1 METKDM
7 LTQMRSL
14 TASVMNKLAKF
25 ENDSLYETEE
35 KLAMLSAINSGDV
48 EQVREL
54 HSTGFDFSK
63 ERGFSLT
70 YAAHY
75 NLVDITRFLVEEANV
90 SLSVDD
96 FAPLRDAVMM
106 KSNDVAEYL
115 LTQPLTQ
122 DIRAMALSEA
132 AQHGN
137 RDVTEF
143 LLMNFDFK
151 PEQTRLAFKCAA
163 MNERKPVATFI
174 YANAAH
180 IERESIDE
188 LLEDWAK
195 AYEGTSIKPE
205 YSVERLR
212 AEMEDIKV
220 IKRGLGAVLSGKGS
234 TSKGLGR

>member
-7 LTQMRSL
+7 LSEMRSL
-14 TASVMNKLAKF
+14 TNSAMSKLAKF
-25 ENDSLYETEE
+25 ENDTLYETEE
-35 KLAMLSAINSGDV
+35 KLAMLSSINSGDV

-54 HSTGFDFSK
+54 HASGFDFTK

-75 NLVDITRFLVEEANV
+75 NLLDITKCLIEEVKV

-96 FAPLRDAVMM
+96 FAPLRDSIMM

-137 RDVTEF
+137 REITEF
-143 LLMNFDFK
+143 LILNFDFK

-163 MNERKPVATFI
+163 MNERKPVASFI
-174 YANAAH
+174 YANAAE

-195 AYEGTSIKPE
+195 AYEGTNIKPE

-212 AEMEDIKV
+212 EEMEDIKNL
-220 IKRGLGAVLSGKGS
+220 KRGLGGVLSGRNN
-234 TSKGLGR
+234 TTKGLSR